1 MAPDLSIDGC
11 TALIRS
17 GKYSGR
23 DLAIAY
29 TNRGS
34 SYDDK
39 RNEDRAIADHDSAI
53 RIDPKLDLA
62 FNNRANAYGR
72 KGETDRAI
80 ADQDEAIR
88 LNPKFSLA
96 YNNRGNKYRDKGDY
110 VRAM

>member
-1 MAPDLSIDGC
+1 LSIDGC

-23 DLAIAY
+23 DLAVVY

-39 RNEDRAIADHDSAI
+39 RDEDRAIADHDSAI

-62 FNNRANAYGR
+62 FNKSGQCLWPE
-72 KGETDRAI
+72 GQIDRAT
-80 ADQDEAIR
+80 QR
-88 LNPKFSLA
+88 GLA
-96 YNNRGNKYRDKGDY
+96 R
-110 VRAM
+110 